1 MPKKRHANPWRF
13 FCTLFY
19 GERKEGRHGSEY
31 SDHHGSGAA
40 ARNLGGALYLSFFL
54 NAERKCSA
62 GRKISG
68 DD

>member
-40 ARNLGGALYLSFFL
+40 ARNLGGALYLSFFRML
-54 NAERKCSA
+54 KENAAREEN
-62 GRKISG
+62 IS